1 MRTHKV
7 SQDVEDSD
15 SDWRCRE
22 FKPQWGSDQPWS
34 LELSNDFACD
44 GTKKTACPP
53 LRVTGTIVLVH
64 MAVPAK
70 LRSNLDINIYIH
82 IYMYMCTYIGFG
94 FVDKLESEK
103 IRSFVGMFWHIRP
116 LTGVISQAVSGR
128 IFESNIIPKISMILI
143 SKERCTLANNKMR
156 PSIDWDTDDCRCQT
170 NPTALSSWVVSSFM
184 VGRCSNPGLKNWK
197 ICALQFVGGYFD
209 CAVVW
214 IYLTL
219 IGWKDSCRWSCFVIE
234 SWKSWKIV

>member
-53 LRVTGTIVLVH
+53 LRVIGTIVLVH
-64 MAVPAK
+64 RAVPAK

-82 IYMYMCTYIGFG
+82 IYMYMCTYIRFG

-103 IRSFVGMFWHIRP
+103 IREFVGMFWHVRP
-116 LTGVISQAVSGR
+116 LT
-128 IFESNIIPKISMILI
+128 FH
-143 SKERCTLANNKMR
+143 R
-156 PSIDWDTDDCRCQT
+156 PSAAEFLNQISYT
-170 NPTALSSWVVSSFM
+170 NFQWYWSARNDVPRPTIKW
-184 VGRCSNPGLKNWK
+184 GRL
-197 ICALQFVGGYFD
+197 
-209 CAVVW
+209 
-214 IYLTL
+214 L
-219 IGWKDSCRWSCFVIE
+219 IGILMIVDVRLIRQLWVLGSCQV
-234 SWKSWKIV
+234 SW